1 MSFCPEKYFYRNR
14 RKNSKISSFLG
25 IFHFSGKSVKL
36 QYFQKV
42 AFFNIGNYEKQF
54 FRIDQPCGIHYVDK
68 YVGPNQKCTLTINSG
83 VAYPHFITL
92 GGVFV
97 TSQMSPGDYQYYF
110 HTYDQFAG
118 ASGGYDAAGGVDVTI
133 FWHNPSFPD
142 ETTECLNADQVCIT
156 CQPETSD
163 VDGDGMAGPVP
174 GVYLGTFS
182 N

>member
-1 MSFCPEKYFYRNR
+1 MNLVSKLRFFKKNVFCRYLRF
-14 RKNSKISSFLG
+14 F
-25 IFHFSGKSVKL
+25 
-36 QYFQKV
+36 FQK
-42 AFFNIGNYEKQF
+42 IICYENDF

-174 GVYLGTFS
+174 GVYLGRFS